1 MTNIDLQ
8 YKIVSEEQDLSDYQN
23 NSVISDTPQEINKI
37 KNDCDPCKKNIKE
50 RPKLNEA
57 VVKCVNKNLEKRI
70 GKVILPCY
78 DNKIKEEF

>member
-50 RPKLNEA
+50 RPKLN
-57 VVKCVNKNLEKRI
+57 
-70 GKVILPCY
+70 
-78 DNKIKEEF
+78 